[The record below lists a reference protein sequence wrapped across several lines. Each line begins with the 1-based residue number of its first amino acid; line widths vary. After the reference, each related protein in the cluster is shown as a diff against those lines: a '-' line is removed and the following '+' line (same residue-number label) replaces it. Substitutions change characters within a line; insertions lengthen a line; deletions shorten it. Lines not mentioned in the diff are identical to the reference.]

1 MYHLTGKKELTKKS
15 VCEIAWYLFKN
26 LKTKKGVK
34 IISTSRQS
42 KFIHDYF
49 SLKSYDGK
57 LYRLDLMKNKVLRPG
72 FEEEKDIFKRPRGTA
87 NPEKLDN
94 NLTRVRTKIFEYA
107 LCNDFHYFVTLTLDP
122 VKYDRYD
129 LKKYIKDLGQF
140 IRDYRKKYK
149 CDIQYLL
156 IPEQHK
162 NGAWHMHG
170 LIKGIPMEHLTLN
183 ENRFLDWSHY
193 SDKFGYISLDIIK
206 DVFRC
211 AKYITKYVSKDLK
224 HRELNSKAYYSS
236 RGLKCAETMKK
247 GSLLTV
253 ENLDVVGIGNLNFD
267 FENDYILRKEF
278 SSKAN
283 IQKLKNLGL
292 L

>member
-1 MYHLTGKKELTKKS
+1 MSDNKKT
-15 VCEIAWYLFKN
+15 IN
-26 LKTKKGVK
+26 
-34 IISTSRQS
+34 S
-42 KFIHDYF
+42 KYIYDYF
-49 SLKSYDGK
+49 SFKSYNGK
-57 LYRLDLMKNKVLRPG
+57 LYRLDVMKNKVIRPG
-72 FEEEKDIFKRPRGTA
+72 FDEEREIFRRHKGTV
-87 NPEKLDN
+87 NTEKLDN
-94 NLTRVRTKIFEYA
+94 NLARTKGKIFEYA
-107 LCNDFHYFVTLTLDP
+107 ICNDFHYFVTLTLDP
-122 VKYDRYD
+122 AKYDRYD

-162 NGAWHMHG
+162 DGAWHMHG
-170 LIKGIPMEHLTLN
+170 LIKGIPMEHLKLN
-183 ENRFLDWSHY
+183 EYEFIDWEHY
-193 SDKFGYISLDIIK
+193 SNKFGYISLDIIK

-224 HRELNSKAYYSS
+224 YREVNSKAYYSS
-236 RGLKCAETMKK
+236 RGLKGAETMKK
-247 GSLLTV
+247 GSLLAS
-253 ENLDVVGIGNLNFD
+253 ENLDIINIGNLNFD